1 MKKIVFVIGIFIIWF
16 GNLTAQNKTAQATTP
31 TEVSGSKTSVIEVG
45 SKGSNKA
52 ETITDDAQN
61 AIFIRQSINKIF
73 EQQLKNDGVLSKKD
87 KKFNLQL
94 TENSLIVNGRLLS
107 ETLTEKYKGIYL
119 GLMRKESCVGCAISF
134 EIDKDYSFNEKGY

>member
-1 MKKIVFVIGIFIIWF
+1 MKKIVLVISIFIIWF

-31 TEVSGSKTSVIEVG
+31 SVIEVG
-45 SKGSNKA
+45 SKGSSKA

-73 EQQLKNDGVLSKKD
+73 EQQLKNDGVLTKKD

-94 TENSLIVNGRLLS
+94 TESSLIVNGKLLS

-119 GLMRKESCVGCAISF
+119 GLMRKENCVGCTISF
-134 EIDKDYSFNEKGY
+134 EIDKDYSFNENGY

>member
-1 MKKIVFVIGIFIIWF
+1 MKKFVLAISIFIIWF
-16 GNLTAQNKTAQATTP
+16 GNLTAQNKMAQAA
-31 TEVSGSKTSVIEVG
+31 SGIKNAVIEVG
-45 SKGSNKA
+45 SKGSGKA

-73 EQQLKNDGVLSKKD
+73 EQQLKNDGVLTKKD

-94 TENSLIVNGRLLS
+94 TENTLIVNGKLLS
-107 ETLTEKYKGIYL
+107 EALTEKYKGIYL
-119 GLMRKESCVGCAISF
+119 GLMRKEECVGCTISF

>member
-1 MKKIVFVIGIFIIWF
+1 MKKIVLVISIFIIWF

-31 TEVSGSKTSVIEVG
+31 SVIEVG
-45 SKGSNKA
+45 SKGSSKA

-73 EQQLKNDGVLSKKD
+73 EQQLKNDGVLTKKD

-94 TENSLIVNGRLLS
+94 TESSLIVNGKLLS

-119 GLMRKESCVGCAISF
+119 GLMRKEDCVGCTISF
-134 EIDKDYSFNEKGY
+134 EIDKDYSFNENGY